1 MVDEVLSCMGL
12 VPSFAARA
20 KGGQEAEVHGDT
32 ALYRQSGP
40 GNSVVGH
47 GCSTRMWWRGRSCT
61 RRCHVHGTQLLP
73 SAGVGWEGTFV
84 NWNGEER
91 VEGEEISSGG
101 GRGVPPVQTAPIS
114 LK

>member
-1 MVDEVLSCMGL
+1 ML
-12 VPSFAARA
+12 
-20 KGGQEAEVHGDT
+20 GDM
-32 ALYRQSGP
+32 APYGQSGP

-73 SAGVGWEGTFV
+73 SAGVGWEGTLV
-84 NWNGEER
+84 NQNGEER
-91 VEGEEISSGG
+91 VEGEEISSAG

-114 LK
+114 PK